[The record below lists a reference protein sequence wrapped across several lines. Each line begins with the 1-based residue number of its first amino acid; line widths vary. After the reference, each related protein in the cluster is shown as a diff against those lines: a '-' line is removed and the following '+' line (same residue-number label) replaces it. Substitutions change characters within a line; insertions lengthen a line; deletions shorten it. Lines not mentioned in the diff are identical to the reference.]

1 MNFFTRIFI
10 LIGILG
16 LFQSVSAQN
25 NPCVNP
31 KVVNSFPY
39 NAAGSTCGNIKI
51 TNTCGYPN
59 KNGLGEIYQLNIPAN
74 VSCIKV
80 NLTNLTDNLGDR
92 HFVYLMDD
100 CPLSNP
106 NAKCLYN
113 NSFLGGTGTG
123 NSITQNLDLNP
134 GQTYYYVITSYIFN
148 RYREG
153 QPPLLYDCGNFKI
166 SIEADNDC
174 PVYEDNCAMEEI
186 QSLPF
191 QSTQNTCQGKS
202 MLSLLEDRLCIPSFF
217 VDGHE
222 FVYHYRNDNEDICA
236 DFKINKLGSEPV
248 SATLSNFCRNY
259 ATTPN
264 ERCLA
269 EFADSASYILEK
281 GVDYFVYVHHPVAT
295 QDCATFSLSVEG
307 KPLDDVTC
315 LSAIDVADITNYV
328 DSNDFAC
335 QKYPNPLM
343 VSCNVEQY
351 RNYYTFTVSEKSC
364 VRIGYKRLAGDFFD
378 KNSIQLFDAC
388 PESPGNNCVDGQV
401 YDFKSN
407 IFEDEK
413 LYKYI
418 LEPATYYMIV
428 SDSKQSNRYRIRIES
443 TPHESIADLGTC
455 AKPYENGSANYQEQI
470 LFDPCATMALALSYQ
485 NEAKIANSSGTDPG
499 FRGASKV
506 VKYTASEAGCYR
518 FTARDTMQ
526 MQAML
531 LTDGCPNSAGANILA
546 AAQAYLN
553 YRHNFSVDLSDS
565 LSFTVRLEAG
575 QEVFWTLV
583 GKMTPDETY
592 GIDVEVVSLTGD
604 ACFDCEEDICKAC
617 GGISTENGKITGWKR
632 YLGSFDNPAETEIT
646 TEENFVTV
654 NNIVSGRHVV
664 MAGGSMDPNAPIPV
678 NNPFTG
684 RYSIRLGNDQ
694 TNAEA
699 EQMSFTYTIDD
710 NSTFFTYYYA
720 VVFED
725 PGHNPAEQPYFR
737 VRVLTED
744 GSEIGCGVYEVS
756 AGGGIPGFKQANH
769 NNYNPFESPLYK
781 EWEAVSIPVSAY
793 QGQDLT
799 VEFTTRDCS
808 LGDHFGYAYFDATCE
823 TLGNLDDEIILC
835 EGDSVALVAPPG
847 FEDYEW
853 DNGKTGQIVYTTVPG
868 NFRVDMTTRTG
879 CEYAQDA
886 IVVQQDNPVISG
898 FSYSQNC
905 DESFISISA
914 NNQNLLPEAEDSFY
928 WLVNGEDT
936 VHSDLN
942 WTLQKE
948 PGRYL
953 LSMHYDV
960 PNACNFVIADSV
972 EIYPQ
977 LSTQTQVPDTFV
989 CSFDS
994 VEVSV
999 PFQPLV
1005 KYTWS
1010 NGDTLNSTYFDQGG
1024 DQYLLRNAGGCADSI
1039 PFNIDARVKYPFT
1052 LANDT
1057 SICWYDSLVVGTSMQ
1072 PNTIYQWSN
1081 GETTPNITARDS
1093 GIYSLLTE
1101 TNGCFHEDS
1110 IQIDFHRQAFV
1121 QLPQDTQLCFGDE
1134 YTVGY
1139 ADTKNHLWN
1148 TGETTDSIMIN
1159 TEGWYTLELRDAFC
1173 SEKDSIFVDTLT
1185 PPQFNLGPDTN
1196 YCENGSIILGPS
1208 HLNPSQHSFS
1218 WNTGQNQ
1225 PQIAVG
1231 DTGLYALNVDDGI
1244 CNSNDTVWVDMAIM
1258 PVYTLASDTFY
1269 CEDNTVVLSTAFDQ
1283 GTRLW
1288 NTGET
1293 TQNIQVSTQ
1302 GKYWVDVRNGSCF
1315 RTDTVNITER
1325 PFSFFIGNDTIVCP
1339 GNPVEIGTNMP
1350 GASYYSWN
1358 TGEDSAFI
1366 IVDEPNEYILEIGDG
1381 TCVNR
1386 DTLEYLHYD
1395 SVQVLEHNLPAE
1407 LCIDVISRL
1416 HLECLNCQFMPQG
1429 ATVIK
1434 RPVQIGSE
1442 IIYQAITIN
1451 QCEKRDSLVISRQE
1465 RCQYELFVPNAFTP
1479 GGDGFNEVF
1488 KPIMSTDALLKYEFW
1503 IFNRWGEQVFHT
1515 FDFREGWD
1523 GTMDGRKV
1531 MQEVY
1536 TWRVKLTFRHST
1548 DVLEK
1553 RGTVALIR

>member
-1 MNFFTRIFI
+1 MNFLVRIFY
-10 LIGILG
+10 LLG
-16 LFQSVSAQN
+16 ALLLFQSLAAQN
-25 NPCVNP
+25 NPCTNP

-39 NAAGSTCGNIKI
+39 NASGSTCGNVKI
-51 TNTCGYPN
+51 TNTFGYPN
-59 KNGLGEIYQLNIPAN
+59 KNGMGEIYQLNIPAD
-74 VSCIKV
+74 VSCIRV
-80 NLTNLTDNLGDR
+80 NITNRDGNLSDR

-100 CPLSNP
+100 CPLTNP
-106 NAKCLYN
+106 NANCLYN
-113 NSFLGGTGTG
+113 NSFLGSTGTG
-123 NSITQNLDLNP
+123 NAITQNMDLTP
-134 GQTYYYVITSYIFN
+134 GETYYFVITSYIVKQS
-148 RYREG
+148 REG
-153 QPPLLYDCGNFKI
+153 QPPLEIDCGTFDI
-166 SIEADNDC
+166 SIEEDPDC
-174 PVYEDNCAMEEI
+174 PVYDDNCAMEEI
-186 QSLPF
+186 DALPF
-191 QSTQNTCQGKS
+191 QSFNNTCQGKS
-202 MLSLLEDRLCIPSFF
+202 MVGLLEDDLCSPGFF

-222 FVYHYRNDNEDICA
+222 YVYHYRNDVEDICA
-236 DFKINKLGSEPV
+236 NFKLEKLGSQV
-248 SATLSNFCRNY
+248 VDATLSNYCRYYSTN
-259 ATTPN
+259 PSSS
-264 ERCLA
+264 CLV
-269 EFADSASYILEK
+269 EFRDSASYILKK
-281 GVDYFVYVHHPVAT
+281 GVDYFLYIHHTAAVS
-295 QDCATFSLSVEG
+295 DCADYRITVDG
-307 KPLDDVTC
+307 DPLDDVTC
-315 LSAIDVADITNYV
+315 ADAIPVPDVSFYTDTNG
-328 DSNDFAC
+328 FEC
-335 QKYPNPLM
+335 QQYPNALN
-343 VSCNVEQY
+343 VSCTVEEN
-351 RNYYTFTVSEKSC
+351 RNYYRFTIDEKSC
-364 VRIGYKRLAGDFFD
+364 LRIGYKRLNGDFFD
-378 KNSIQLFDAC
+378 RNSIRIFDGC
-388 PESPGNNCVDGQV
+388 PESPGANCISGQLH
-401 YDFKSN
+401 DFKGN

-413 LYKYI
+413 LYKYV
-418 LEPATYYMIV
+418 LEPGEYYMAV
-428 SDSKQSNRYRIRIES
+428 SDSRQSNKYRIRIE
-443 TPHESIADLGTC
+443 TAAYESIGDLGTC
-455 AKPYENGSANYQEQI
+455 AQPYVNSGANFSEEI
-470 LFDPCATMALALSYQ
+470 LFDPCAKMGLAFQYED
-485 NEAKIANSSGTDPG
+485 EAEIESSFGIDPG
-499 FRGASKV
+499 LRGASKV
-506 VKYTASEAGCYR
+506 VKFTAAEAGCYL
-518 FTARDTMQ
+518 FTAADTMQ

-531 LTDGCPNSAGANILA
+531 LTDICPSASGANILA
-546 AAQAYLN
+546 AAQGFLN
-553 YRHNFSVDLSDS
+553 YRHNFSTDLTDS

-583 GKMTPDETY
+583 GKMTPDITY
-592 GIDVEVVSLTGD
+592 AIDAKVQLLTGD
-604 ACFDCEEDICKAC
+604 ACFDCEENVCKAC
-617 GGISTENGKITGWKR
+617 AGISTETGRITGWRR
-632 YLGSFDNPAETEIT
+632 YVGTFENPTETEILS
-646 TEENFVTV
+646 EADFITV
-654 NNIVSGRHVV
+654 NNIENGRQLV
-664 MAGGSMDPNAPIPV
+664 MTAGSMDPNAPIPV

-684 RYSIRLGNDQ
+684 RYSIRLGNDD
-694 TNAEA
+694 NGAEA

-725 PGHNPAEQPYFR
+725 PGHNPSEQPYFR

-756 AGGGIPGFKQANH
+756 AGGGIPGFKQAIRD
-769 NNYNPFESPLYK
+769 NYNPFERPLYK
-781 EWEAVSIPVSAY
+781 EWEAVSVPVEAY
-793 QGQDLT
+793 KGQELT

-808 LGDHFGYAYFDATCE
+808 LGNHYGYAYFDATCE
-823 TLGNLDDEIILC
+823 SLGNLNDEIILC

-847 FEDYEW
+847 FQDYEW
-853 DNGKTGQIVYTTVPG
+853 DNGKTGQIVYTSVPG
-868 NFRVDMTTRTG
+868 TFRVDMTTRTG

-905 DESFISISA
+905 DETFISISA

-936 VHSDLN
+936 MHSDLN

-953 LSMHYDV
+953 ITMHYDV
-960 PNACNFVIADSV
+960 PEACNFVIADSV
-972 EIYPQ
+972 DIYPQ

-999 PFQPLV
+999 PFQALV
-1005 KYTWS
+1005 KYSWS
-1010 NGDTLNSTYFDQGG
+1010 NGDSLNSTYFDQGG
-1024 DQYLLRNAGGCADSI
+1024 DQYLLRDAGGCTDSI

-1052 LANDT
+1052 LAND
-1057 SICWYDSLVVGTSMQ
+1057 SIICWYDSLSVGTSPQ
-1072 PNTIYQWSN
+1072 PNTSYQWSN
-1081 GETTPNITARDS
+1081 GETTPNITVRDS
-1093 GIYSLLTE
+1093 GAYFLLTE

-1121 QLPQDTQLCFGDE
+1121 QLPADTQLCFGDE
-1134 YTVGY
+1134 FTVGY
-1139 ADTKNHLWN
+1139 ADSKSHNWN
-1148 TGETTDSIMIN
+1148 TGETSDSITIN
-1159 TEGWYTLELRDAFC
+1159 NEGWYILELTDAFC

-1208 HLNPSQHSFS
+1208 HLNPNQHSFT

-1225 PQIAVG
+1225 PQINVS

-1244 CNSNDTVWVDMAIM
+1244 CNSDDTVLVDMAIM

-1283 GTRLW
+1283 GQRLW
-1288 NTGET
+1288 NTGERT
-1293 TQNIQVSTQ
+1293 NEIELNTI
-1302 GKYWVDVRNGSCF
+1302 GKYWVDVRNGTCF
-1315 RTDTVNITER
+1315 RSDTVNITER
-1325 PFSFFIGNDTIVCP
+1325 PFSFFFGNDTIVCP
-1339 GNPVEIGTNMP
+1339 GNPVEIGADMP

-1366 IVDEPNEYILEIGDG
+1366 TVDEPNEYILEIGDG

-1386 DTLEYLHYD
+1386 DTLEYMHFD
-1395 SVQVLEHNLPAE
+1395 SVQVLEHNLPEE

-1442 IIYQAITIN
+1442 IIYRAITID

-1488 KPIMSTDALLKYEFW
+1488 KPIMSTDALLKYEFAV
-1503 IFNRWGEQVFHT
+1503 FNRWGEKVFHT
-1515 FDFREGWD
+1515 YDFREGWD

-1531 MQEVY
+1531 IQEVY

-1548 DVLEK
+1548 DVVEK